1 VPSTTFTNP
10 SSYNVS
16 IDIVDS
22 IPTSH
27 KHPGGIP
34 GKWFVLPFVA
44 SLVLLGGLTFAMAR
58 RFQTIIA
65 RLEES
70 RSLWPAASLELGP
83 RYDQLNESIN
93 ASKMDPAFTQGW
105 TNNRKEFKVSSQ
117 FDRQSAA
124 SLTIE
129 NQIRQNFKE
138 SERDDSDFKSP
149 GISKLIESEGRRKKA
164 QDDIIGWLTV
174 QGLRLKL
181 PPIYDPLAK
190 NQ

>member
-1 VPSTTFTNP
+1 MVSTSFINP
-10 SSYNVS
+10 NCSNVT
-16 IDIVDS
+16 DFL
-22 IPTSH
+22 PTSN

-34 GKWFVLPFVA
+34 GKWFVLLFVVA
-44 SLVLLGGLTFAMAR
+44 LVVLGGVTFAMAR
-58 RFQTIIA
+58 RFQTIMA

-70 RSLWPAASLELGP
+70 RSLWPTASQELGP
-83 RYDQLNESIN
+83 RYDQLTESME
-93 ASKMDPAFTQGW
+93 ASSMDPVLKEGW
-105 TNNRKEFKVSSQ
+105 MNNRKEFNVSSQ

-129 NQIRQNFKE
+129 NQIRRNFKE

-149 GISKLIESEGRRKKA
+149 GISKLIEAESRRKES

-181 PPIYDPLAK
+181 PPIYDPLAI

>member
-1 VPSTTFTNP
+1 
-10 SSYNVS
+10 
-16 IDIVDS
+16 
-22 IPTSH
+22 
-27 KHPGGIP
+27 
-34 GKWFVLPFVA
+34 
-44 SLVLLGGLTFAMAR
+44 MAR
-58 RFQTIIA
+58 RFQTIMA

-70 RSLWPAASLELGP
+70 RSLWPTASQELGP
-83 RYDQLNESIN
+83 RYDQLTEFME
-93 ASKMDPAFTQGW
+93 ASSMDPVLKEGW
-105 TNNRKEFKVSSQ
+105 MNNQKEFNVSSQ

-129 NQIRQNFKE
+129 NQIRRNFKK

-149 GISKLIESEGRRKKA
+149 GISKLIEAESRRKKS

-181 PPIYDPLAK
+181 PPIYDPQAI

>member
-1 VPSTTFTNP
+1 MSSYTFTNP
-10 SSYNVS
+10 SYSNMDDTPPN
-16 IDIVDS
+16 IA
-22 IPTSH
+22 

-34 GKWFVLPFVA
+34 GKWFVLPFVVA
-44 SLVLLGGLTFAMAR
+44 LVVLGGVTFAMAR
-58 RFQTIIA
+58 RFQTIMA

-70 RSLWPAASLELGP
+70 RSLWPTASQKLGQ
-83 RYDQLNESIN
+83 RYEQLTKS
-93 ASKMDPAFTQGW
+93 MDTSTMEQALKEGW
-105 TNNRKEFKVSSQ
+105 TNNRKEFNVSSQ

-129 NQIRQNFKE
+129 NQIRRNFKE
-138 SERDDSDFKSP
+138 SERNESDFKSP
-149 GISKLIESEGRRKKA
+149 GISKLIQAESRRKKA

-181 PPIYDPLAK
+181 PPIYDPLAN